1 MSSPLPPRLTREQV
15 LAQLERWQ
23 KPDASR
29 WLAHRID
36 KGTLP
41 LAGTPPTCTGDQ
53 LWELLLREECD
64 KLFNQAWCALDQIR
78 SAVDPDSMLLVA
90 MDDFPSAIEQ
100 AYSLAPQFADEH
112 LKMMRE
118 YSEERYQRFVAELG
132 QGTDRED
139 AERAECL
146 AFWEE
151 NAELITDYRRL
162 LYRLVREQLVPRR
175 RSPRAIS

>member
-1 MSSPLPPRLTREQV
+1 MPSPLSARLTRDQV
-15 LAQLERWQ
+15 LRQLEAWL
-23 KPDASR
+23 KPAAR
-29 WLAHRID
+29 QWLTDRTE
-36 KGTLP
+36 KGA
-41 LAGTPPTCTGDQ
+41 LAFDGTPPTCTGDD
-53 LWELLLREECD
+53 LWDLLLKEECD

-78 SAVDPDSMLLVA
+78 SAEDPDSMLLVA
-90 MDDFPSAIEQ
+90 IDDFPSAIEQ

-132 QGTDRED
+132 QGTDRE
-139 AERAECL
+139 AGERVECL

-162 LYRLVREQLVPRR
+162 LYKLVREQLEAAGAV
-175 RSPRAIS
+175 SG